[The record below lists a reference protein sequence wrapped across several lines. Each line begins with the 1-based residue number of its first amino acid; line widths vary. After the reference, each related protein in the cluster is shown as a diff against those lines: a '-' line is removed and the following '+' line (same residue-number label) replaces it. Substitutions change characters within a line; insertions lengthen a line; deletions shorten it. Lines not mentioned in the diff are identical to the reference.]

1 MLDFVLTFSL
11 PKLVHDNEVC
21 GQALHFVREIK
32 VLDDLPT
39 QHLVDQLMAE
49 DHLITSPHTLEHWP
63 KELYLT
69 DPVIDRLNRETWEE
83 GGEMQLWDRACAEVE
98 TRLASYKPIE
108 TDPAVDLAMRQLV
121 IDGLQDQQELPDLP
135 PPPEPQA
142 PAVLAGRR
150 GRKGRRRRAN

>member
-1 MLDFVLTFSL
+1 
-11 PKLVHDNEVC
+11 
-21 GQALHFVREIK
+21 
-32 VLDDLPT
+32 
-39 QHLVDQLMAE
+39 
-49 DHLITSPHTLEHWP
+49 
-63 KELYLT
+63 
-69 DPVIDRLNRETWEE
+69 
-83 GGEMQLWDRACAEVE
+83 MQLWDRACAEVE